1 VLLGGHVNRQTGEAT
16 TDLWDDDDTAWQ
28 RCTEIERE
36 NPLLF
41 STVVRRR
48 GGSKPSYNRSFYGQ
62 TVLRLTLVGCRRAR
76 KGPNNQ

>member
-48 GGSKPSYNRSFYGQ
+48 GGSKAS
-62 TVLRLTLVGCRRAR
+62 
-76 KGPNNQ
+76 